1 MADYS
6 LVPGISCKATE
17 LRVLLCKYPIFLTI
31 RKTAGRWK
39 EVPAKWSLGHFRGS
53 TLSGWAG
60 APAAE
65 SGAQTLRGDDEL
77 DAVEGGNVQAD

>member
-1 MADYS
+1 MIY
-6 LVPGISCKATE
+6 LHRRRV
-17 LRVLLCKYPIFLTI
+17 RVLLCKYPIFLTI
-31 RKTAGRWK
+31 HKPAGRWK

-65 SGAQTLRGDDEL
+65 PGAQTLLGDDEL
-77 DAVEGGNVQAD
+77 DAVERGDVQAD

>member
-17 LRVLLCKYPIFLTI
+17 LRVLLCKCPIFLTI

-39 EVPAKWSLGHFRGS
+39 EVPAKRLLGHFRGS